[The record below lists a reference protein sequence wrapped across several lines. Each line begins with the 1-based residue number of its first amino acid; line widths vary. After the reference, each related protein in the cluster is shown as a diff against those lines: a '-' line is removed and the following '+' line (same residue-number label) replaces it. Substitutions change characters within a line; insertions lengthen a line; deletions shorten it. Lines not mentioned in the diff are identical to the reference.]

1 MEIYPSNGFLSWIF
15 NANVQAI
22 VKYRWIMKKK
32 GDRIIRKQQLY
43 IENRP

>member
-22 VKYRWIMKKK
+22 VKYRWIMKK
-32 GDRIIRKQQLY
+32 GETIIRKQQLY
-43 IENRP
+43 IDNRP